1 MITLPTVALTGDADA
16 ATAASGAKGGD
27 AAQNFLALLG
37 ERLSGELPLADGKTL
52 TLAQLTAQAKTPLAA
67 GLDASTQPA
76 DVSLE
81 SLMAKLL
88 PGGAADETAALTEGK
103 TLSGLEKSGDNDAT
117 KPLSDA
123 DLSALSAL
131 FAMLPQTP
139 ALQQAAKASTE
150 AQDNAI
156 SLNAA
161 ALNAAQLTLP
171 AATPANSNAKADVK
185 ADTAKADGSRDAR
198 IDPLNLSAASAD
210 AVKTATANAVA
221 PVQNSEKSVN
231 DGNSTHA
238 LTALSHAS
246 AAALNSATQTPG
258 AATSS
263 TAPQVTAPLG
273 TPAWEQ
279 SVSQHVT
286 LFTRQGQQSAELRLH
301 PEDLG
306 AVQISLKIDDNTA
319 QLQMVSPHS
328 HVRAAL
334 EAALPTLRAQLA
346 ESGIQLGQSS
356 ISSDSSAAGQQQAN
370 QQQQQGSG
378 SRGGFSFSG
387 AEEDAVAAPVSLQS
401 AARGN
406 NAVDIF
412 A

>member
-1 MITLPTVALTGDADA
+1 MITLPTVALTGEADA
-16 ATAASGAKGGD
+16 VTGAFGAKSGD
-27 AAQNFLALLG
+27 AAHDFLALLSQRLGG
-37 ERLSGELPLADGKTL
+37 ETPLADGKTV
-52 TLAQLTAQAKTPLAA
+52 TLAQLAADAKTPLPA
-67 GLDASTQPA
+67 GLDTASLPA
-76 DVSLE
+76 DASLE

-88 PGGAADETAALTEGK
+88 PGATGEEAASLTETRLTGVDAK
-103 TLSGLEKSGDNDAT
+103 SDDNALS
-117 KPLSDA
+117 KPLSDE

-131 FAMLPQTP
+131 FAMLPQSP
-139 ALQQAAKASTE
+139 ALAQAAKAPAE
-150 AQDNAI
+150 ASENAI
-156 SLNAA
+156 TLNAA
-161 ALNAAQLTLP
+161 AMGAAQLAMRAP
-171 AATPANSNAKADVK
+171 APAGSTVKAEAKGNDAAKADN
-185 ADTAKADGSRDAR
+185 GRDAR
-198 IDPLNLSAASAD
+198 LDPLNLNAASAE
-210 AVKTATANAVA
+210 AVKTATATAVT

-246 AAALNSATQTPG
+246 AAALNNTTQT
-258 AATSS
+258 AATTAS
-263 TAPQVTAPLG
+263 APQITAPLG

-301 PEDLG
+301 PEELG

-319 QLQMVSPHS
+319 QLQMISPHS

-346 ESGIQLGQSS
+346 ENGIQLGQSY

-378 SRGGFSFSG
+378 ARSGFSF
-387 AEEDAVAAPVSLQS
+387 ADAQEEATPAPVSLQA

>member
-1 MITLPTVALTGDADA
+1 MITLPTVALTGEADA
-16 ATAASGAKGGD
+16 VTGAFGAKGGD
-27 AAQNFLALLG
+27 AAQDFLALLSQ
-37 ERLSGELPLADGKTL
+37 RLGGELPRADGNTV
-52 TLAQLTAQAKTPLAA
+52 TLAQLAADAKAPLPA
-67 GLDASTQPA
+67 GLDTASLPA
-76 DVSLE
+76 DASLE

-88 PGGAADETAALTEGK
+88 PGATGEEAASLTE
-103 TLSGLEKSGDNDAT
+103 TRVTDAEANSDDNALS
-117 KPLSDA
+117 KPLSDE

-139 ALQQAAKASTE
+139 ALAQAAKAPAE
-150 AQDNAI
+150 ASENAI
-156 SLNAA
+156 TLNAA
-161 ALNAAQLTLP
+161 AMGAAQLAMP
-171 AATPANSNAKADVK
+171 AAAPASSTVKTEAKAN
-185 ADTAKADGSRDAR
+185 DTAKADNGRDAR
-198 IDPLNLSAASAD
+198 TDPLNLSAASAE
-210 AVKTATANAVA
+210 AVKTATAAAVT
-221 PVQNSEKSVN
+221 PVQNSEKSFN

-246 AAALNSATQTPG
+246 AAALNNTTQTA
-258 AATSS
+258 AATAAS
-263 TAPQVTAPLG
+263 APQITAPLG

-286 LFTRQGQQSAELRLH
+286 LFTRQGQQSAELHLH
-301 PEDLG
+301 PEELG

-319 QLQMVSPHS
+319 QLHMISPHS

-346 ESGIQLGQSS
+346 ENGIQLGQSN
-356 ISSDSSAAGQQQAN
+356 ISSDSSASGQQQAN

-378 SRGGFSFSG
+378 ARSGFSFAS
-387 AEEDAVAAPVSLQS
+387 AEEEATLAPVSLQA

>member
-1 MITLPTVALTGDADA
+1 MITLPTVALTGEADA
-16 ATAASGAKGGD
+16 VTGAFGAKGGD
-27 AAQNFLALLG
+27 AAQDFLALLSQ
-37 ERLSGELPLADGKTL
+37 RLGGELPRADGNTV
-52 TLAQLTAQAKTPLAA
+52 TLAQLAADAKAPLPA
-67 GLDASTQPA
+67 GLDTASLPA
-76 DVSLE
+76 DASLE

-88 PGGAADETAALTEGK
+88 PGATGEEAASLTE
-103 TLSGLEKSGDNDAT
+103 TRVADAEANSDDNALS
-117 KPLSDA
+117 KPLSDE

-131 FAMLPQTP
+131 FAMLPQPP
-139 ALQQAAKASTE
+139 ALAQAAKAPAE
-150 AQDNAI
+150 ASENAI
-156 SLNAA
+156 TLNAA
-161 ALNAAQLTLP
+161 AMSAAQLAMP
-171 AATPANSNAKADVK
+171 AAAPASSTVK
-185 ADTAKADGSRDAR
+185 AEAKTNDTAKADNGRDAR
-198 IDPLNLSAASAD
+198 TDPLNLSAASAE
-210 AVKTATANAVA
+210 AVKTATAAAVT
-221 PVQNSEKSVN
+221 PVQNSEKSFN

-246 AAALNSATQTPG
+246 AAALNNTTQT
-258 AATSS
+258 AATAAS
-263 TAPQVTAPLG
+263 APQITAPLG

-286 LFTRQGQQSAELRLH
+286 FFTRQGQQSAELHLH
-301 PEDLG
+301 PEELG

-319 QLQMVSPHS
+319 QLQMISPHS

-346 ESGIQLGQSS
+346 ENGIQLGQSN
-356 ISSDSSAAGQQQAN
+356 ISSDSSASGQQQAN

-378 SRGGFSFSG
+378 ARSGFSFAS
-387 AEEDAVAAPVSLQS
+387 AEEEATLAPVSLQA

>member
-1 MITLPTVALTGDADA
+1 MITLPTVALTGEADA
-16 ATAASGAKGGD
+16 VTGAFGAKGGD
-27 AAQNFLALLG
+27 AAQDFLALLSQ
-37 ERLSGELPLADGKTL
+37 RLGGELPRADGNTV
-52 TLAQLTAQAKTPLAA
+52 TLAQLAADAKAPLPA
-67 GLDASTQPA
+67 GLDTASLPA
-76 DVSLE
+76 DASLE

-88 PGGAADETAALTEGK
+88 PGATGEEAASLTE
-103 TLSGLEKSGDNDAT
+103 TRVADAEANSDDNALS
-117 KPLSDA
+117 KPLSDE

-131 FAMLPQTP
+131 FAMLPQPP
-139 ALQQAAKASTE
+139 ALAQAAKAPAE
-150 AQDNAI
+150 ASENAI
-156 SLNAA
+156 TLNAA
-161 ALNAAQLTLP
+161 AMSAAQLAMP
-171 AATPANSNAKADVK
+171 AAAPASSTVK
-185 ADTAKADGSRDAR
+185 AEAKTNDTAKADNGRDAR
-198 IDPLNLSAASAD
+198 TDPLNLSAASAE
-210 AVKTATANAVA
+210 AVKTATAAAVT
-221 PVQNSEKSVN
+221 PVQNSEKSFN

-246 AAALNSATQTPG
+246 AAALNNTTQT
-258 AATSS
+258 AATAAS
-263 TAPQVTAPLG
+263 APQITAPLG

-286 LFTRQGQQSAELRLH
+286 LFTRQGQQSAELHLH
-301 PEDLG
+301 PEELG

-319 QLQMVSPHS
+319 QLQMISPHS

-346 ESGIQLGQSS
+346 ENGIQLGQSN
-356 ISSDSSAAGQQQAN
+356 ISSDSSASGQQQAN

-378 SRGGFSFSG
+378 ARSGFSFAS
-387 AEEDAVAAPVSLQS
+387 AEEEATLAPVSLQA